1 MRAISPLLPEAFAP
15 LWPRRQFEFKTRTP
29 GWFPLAHS
37 PTFRGFHT
45 RRLLR
50 AAIFDLW
57 PKGDSY
63 YHQMIISKVGSR
75 LHPKLTIW
83 HHSKFFQ
90 EVLHSKCIIDRCTC
104 SKIICCTSSKK
115 FWTMCDEHLALFCR
129 SFMCPLTE
137 RSRLFMSIQLMFRV
151 LCSEHMGKTNLTILA
166 VVADRPSCLTTTTY
180 RLKLYFAGSW
190 DLSNVSDSVNL

>member
-1 MRAISPLLPEAFAP
+1 MLV
-15 LWPRRQFEFKTRTP
+15 
-29 GWFPLAHS
+29 GLAV
-37 PTFRGFHT
+37 GYV
-45 RRLLR
+45 
-50 AAIFDLW
+50 DLDFQV
-57 PKGDSY
+57 PPVCPFSHGDSY

-104 SKIICCTSSKK
+104 SKIICCTSSKN
-115 FWTMCDEHLALFCR
+115 FWTMCDEHLAPFCR